1 MNGNG
6 RNKEAT
12 EHNAAINHF
21 LYIGVSQN
29 QAFISLYASSN
40 NLEAVWPKY
49 LLVLT
54 ITATYSFVRIQR
66 FIKIL
71 VPCLFG
77 NILFGA
83 TTPNAG

>member
-1 MNGNG
+1 MVMEGKKKPG
-6 RNKEAT
+6 ST
-12 EHNAAINHF
+12 MQPSTTFFIS
-21 LYIGVSQN
+21 VSQN

-49 LLVLT
+49 LLELT